1 MFNISEKANQN
12 YLAKIVKINNIRK
25 HANADR
31 LLVSTIDGNDVI
43 TGADTKEGDVVIYF
57 PLECAINKEYLAWS
71 NSFEDKTLNA
81 DQTKKGFFNSKG
93 RVRAVKLRGQP
104 SMGYMVPVAGFL
116 EWLSLVEGKT
126 VKVTEDLIG
135 TEFSHFN
142 ERQICKKYVNMQQV
156 FDKQKEAK
164 EARQKKVVKKQSKLV
179 DNQFRLH
186 CDTPQL
192 GRNIFKISPTDVI
205 AITHKLHGTSGVFS
219 KILCNKQ
226 LTWYQKVFK
235 KVGIDIKDTVYDYVY
250 SSRKVIKNQFYNDE
264 KVNPGYYG
272 EDVWGLVAKEYE
284 SFLQEGMTIYSEIVG
299 FLPSGKAIQKDYDY
313 GCEPTTYEKYIYRI
327 TTTTPNGTVNEWS
340 TLQVQE
346 WCKSKGL
353 KAVPLYFYGYAK
365 DLFPTLEVENHWS
378 ENFLEKLQ
386 KTYLEKQDPLC
397 VNKVPDEGICLRKEG
412 LEIETYKLKSFAF
425 LQRESEELDTGA
437 TDIESAESVD
447 QAETQS

>member
-284 SFLQEGMTIYSEIVG
+284 SFLQEGMTIYAEIVG

-386 KTYLEKQDPLC
+386 NTYLEKQDPLC